1 MPIVNLDGNRIYY
14 DIQGMGFPL
23 VLIHHLAGNT
33 KSWRNQI
40 PYFSKKF
47 RVITYDLRGHGR
59 SDDPK
64 KAFTMQDLA
73 DDLYLLLSKLDIE
86 RCAIIGHSI
95 GGVIA
100 PLFASKH
107 KTMVSALVIVA
118 GAGKALSAEKMVVY
132 GKFREIA
139 STQGMEALA
148 EYRKSENQI
157 PKRIANDYALWAF
170 FKQLYAETSVQGYVR
185 ASEALDTMTDI
196 IDELKHL
203 DFPAIGIVG
212 DLDPVFMETM
222 NTLAENAGVTLH
234 VMRRC
239 GHFMMIEAPDEFN
252 ATVSRFLNSYTLK

>member
-1 MPIVNLDGNRIYY
+1 MTIVNLNGNRIYY
-14 DIQGMGFPL
+14 EIEGTGFPL

-40 PYFSKKF
+40 LYFSKKF

-59 SDDPK
+59 SDEPK
-64 KAFTMQDLA
+64 KAFTMQNLA
-73 DDLYLLLSKLDIE
+73 DDLYLLLDKLGIE
-86 RCAIIGHSI
+86 RCAIMGHSI
-95 GGVIA
+95 GGMIA

-107 KTMVSALVIVA
+107 RSMVSALGIVA
-118 GAGKALSAEKMVVY
+118 GAGRALSAEKMVVY

-139 STQGMEALA
+139 LTQGMEALA

-157 PKRIANDYALWAF
+157 PPKIANDHALWAF

-185 ASEALDTMTDI
+185 ASEALDTMPDI
-196 IDELKHL
+196 TNELKDL
-203 DFPAIGIVG
+203 DFPIFGIVG

-222 NTLAENAGVTLH
+222 YTLAENVGVALH
-234 VMRRC
+234 VMRSC

-252 ATVSRFLNSYTLK
+252 AIVSRFLNSYTLK